1 MAANRPGGEFAIAY
15 DVSDDRERRRVDRV
29 LGGFG
34 FRIQKS
40 VFECR
45 LTRAGERALLRE
57 LEALRLKT
65 GSVKIYRVHAS
76 SRARV
81 VGLPLPTPD
90 AGFAFV
96 L

>member
-1 MAANRPGGEFAIAY
+1 MATHRHGGEFAVAY

-29 LGGFG
+29 LSGFG

-45 LTRAGERALLRE
+45 LTPAGQRALLHE

-65 GSVKIYRVHAS
+65 GSVKVYRVHAS
-76 SRARV
+76 SQARV
-81 VGLPLPTPD
+81 IGLQLPTPD
-90 AGFAFV
+90 AGFAFT